1 MPVVQQLFL
10 LVVGG
15 IVSGVCVYGV
25 MDRKMHLADRYV
37 QQIIQDYLDLLNQVR
52 KMEEWKD
59 RVVRSLPARDIP
71 TGEFPVVRR
80 KGGANA

>member
-15 IVSGVCVYGV
+15 IVSGVCVFAW
-25 MDRKMHLADRYV
+25 MRQSHMKTLEKANEMMR
-37 QQIIQDYLDLLNQVR
+37 DYLDLLNQVR

-59 RVVRSLPARDIP
+59 RVVRNLPARDIP
-71 TGEFPVVRR
+71 TGEFPVIKIRQE
-80 KGGANA
+80 G